1 MQFFIY
7 RLGMVAQRD
16 RDERRAFLA
25 AFGQFLK
32 IEPVKRGMTQEEFAD
47 LLGVHR
53 TFMGLLE
60 RGRRGTNITELP
72 RMARGL
78 GLKPRD
84 LIPEPE
90 KNEKES
96 RSS

>member
-1 MQFFIY
+1 
-7 RLGMVAQRD
+7 MVTHRD

-32 IEPVKRGMTQEEFAD
+32 IERVKRGMSQAEFAD
-47 LLGVHR
+47 LIGVHR

-60 RGRRGTNITELP
+60 RGRRGTNIAELP
-72 RMARGL
+72 RLVGSL

-90 KNEKES
+90 EGERPTDAN
-96 RSS
+96 

>member
-1 MQFFIY
+1 MQLFIY

-25 AFGQFLK
+25 AFGRFLK
-32 IEPVKRGMTQEEFAD
+32 VERTKRGMSQEEFAD
-47 LLGVHR
+47 LLGIHR
-53 TFMGLLE
+53 TFMGQLE
-60 RGRRGTNITELP
+60 RGRSGTNIAELP
-72 RMARGL
+72 RMAREL

-90 KNEKES
+90 DE
-96 RSS
+96 